1 MDIGAI
7 FFAVFFGGAA
17 MTMAGGTIWLGARF
31 LKHRENSTYAFKE
44 TIEHMENQIEDLQER
59 LDFHDRLLSQRS
71 VDRHET
77 TPV

>member
-31 LKHRENSTYAFKE
+31 LKHRENSTYAFRE
-44 TIEHMENQIEDLQER
+44 TIEDMESQIEELQER
-59 LDFHDRLLSQRS
+59 MDFHDRLLSRQS
-71 VDRHET
+71 VGEREEQ
-77 TPV
+77 